1 MVGTVGTVRMVGLPS
16 LSLCSL
22 SYLPGRAGVWGLEV
36 PVREGEGEGYLLFW
50 ITHWPWV
57 HNRLYFCL
65 LSA

>member
-1 MVGTVGTVRMVGLPS
+1 MGAVRMVGLPS
-16 LSLCSL
+16 LSLRSL
-22 SYLPGRAGVWGLEV
+22 SYQAGQGRVWELEV
-36 PVREGEGEGYLLFW
+36 PVREGKGEREGYLLFW